1 MKMTAVRTS
10 VPSRMAAACYRRIPF
25 RPAPGSGSSPRPTG
39 LQPASCCPKSIN
51 RRSPC
56 RPEIFE
62 SAFSESG
69 FDGDPLLFLQFFRPL
84 FTHERARRADS
95 NGPNRRPILRPLG
108 RQRRYFELPLLT
120 CRSRTARRLSASSHD
135 LSQYFQRD
143 GDRFERNSY
152 GFAADGFS
160 HGHWHFFPTERPVCR
175 EPAASGHY
183 KVVSLG

>member
-10 VPSRMAAACYRRIPF
+10 VPSRMAAVCYRRIPF

-62 SAFSESG
+62 SAFSEGG
-69 FDGDPLLFLQFFRPL
+69 FDGAPLLFLQFFRPL

-95 NGPNRRPILRPLG
+95 NGPNRRPILRIVAGALVA
-108 RQRRYFELPLLT
+108 FELLMLVARA
-120 CRSRTARRLSASSHD
+120 CRRDRHERDELRAHIRR
-135 LSQYFQRD
+135 
-143 GDRFERNSY
+143 
-152 GFAADGFS
+152 
-160 HGHWHFFPTERPVCR
+160 
-175 EPAASGHY
+175 
-183 KVVSLG
+183 